1 MKAKKDKPVLN
12 VEKDAKSFGYNDYKE
27 IKFNYIEGITIQKFR
42 SLQNRNVKLGKYL
55 TLITG
60 KNGTMKSSILGLI
73 AHPFSSPN
81 DAKDLYGKPLKTDH
95 KNVFRLSPEK
105 DDSDYA
111 YYINAET
118 SDGHHISEPVRLYA
132 RDGGSQFRLT
142 VGASN
147 LKGRGNFALNTSYI
161 NLKRLYPII
170 ETKADKIQS
179 ELTAAE
185 TTKISNA
192 YQAIMQRFAYN
203 NIDSISDK
211 QSKNTL
217 APAESYYDF
226 NSISSGEDNL
236 GHILCKLIA
245 FERNNPEG
253 NQLKGILCIDEIEA
267 SLHPSSQ
274 IGLIDYLIKWSKS
287 NHIQVIITTHSLYL
301 IDHCLRL
308 QLTKPNGFDNI
319 VINNISTM
327 QVGGDNNYNIMVNP
341 SFKTIYKELT
351 FKNIDEPSPYKVNI
365 ICEDKIAEDAI
376 KAIIKKRAILSNID
390 FISNLTDNTGNSCN
404 ALISLVKNGKKLLD
418 DSIVILDPDI
428 PNERISRLD
437 QTYITKIPDIDNK
450 NLCLER
456 RVVYYIFNLDGA
468 HELFRLKE
476 KDAFLQSFTQLGIF
490 QNNIIN
496 PHLLSTDP
504 FKQWQQENKKLYKK
518 ALSYYLSDNSTLFDS
533 FRNLILVLINTRRAS
548 KALPPLEY

>member
-1 MKAKKDKPVLN
+1 MKAKKDKPILN

-217 APAESYYDF
+217 APA
-226 NSISSGEDNL
+226 
-236 GHILCKLIA
+236 
-245 FERNNPEG
+245 
-253 NQLKGILCIDEIEA
+253 
-267 SLHPSSQ
+267 
-274 IGLIDYLIKWSKS
+274 
-287 NHIQVIITTHSLYL
+287 
-301 IDHCLRL
+301 
-308 QLTKPNGFDNI
+308 
-319 VINNISTM
+319 
-327 QVGGDNNYNIMVNP
+327 
-341 SFKTIYKELT
+341 
-351 FKNIDEPSPYKVNI
+351 
-365 ICEDKIAEDAI
+365 
-376 KAIIKKRAILSNID
+376 
-390 FISNLTDNTGNSCN
+390 
-404 ALISLVKNGKKLLD
+404 
-418 DSIVILDPDI
+418 
-428 PNERISRLD
+428 
-437 QTYITKIPDIDNK
+437 
-450 NLCLER
+450 
-456 RVVYYIFNLDGA
+456 
-468 HELFRLKE
+468 
-476 KDAFLQSFTQLGIF
+476 
-490 QNNIIN
+490 
-496 PHLLSTDP
+496 
-504 FKQWQQENKKLYKK
+504 
-518 ALSYYLSDNSTLFDS
+518 
-533 FRNLILVLINTRRAS
+533 
-548 KALPPLEY
+548 